1 MLNAG
6 HGQSSL
12 NSSPVKECL
21 KAGVYFLA
29 ELPQVD
35 PTVRFTGGNYSFG
48 VTAVLLLACVSMEGA
63 ALATRDG
70 KSYEGEVFLEPG
82 NLVSVTLADS
92 KKLAIALTNVRV
104 ATFTSPQFSLAQFGA
119 IDEGW
124 TNTDIGEVSIAG
136 IAGQSNRLFAI
147 QVASADIGG
156 RADSLHY
163 VHFRTSDDVDVI
175 ARVVSIGGGDRLA
188 RAGLMIR
195 DSLKPESKC
204 MFAGVNAAGELSLLH
219 RPDSGGK
226 AVATTNLMPVSLPCW
241 LKISR
246 REKIFTAYRSKDGKQ
261 WEQIGAA
268 PISIKDA
275 SYYAGLAVTSHSG
288 FSFCTAQID
297 QVSRTIG
304 GVRGEYFADRE
315 FSTLATNRVEEAVSF
330 HWVGEPP
337 VKGLKFN
344 NFSVRWSGEIEPK
357 YSEPYT
363 FYFDAEDARL
373 WVNGQEV
380 PHIPL
385 RREARDKVA
394 TPMPLLL
401 KAGNRYPFKFEY
413 RHTGPV
419 RNPVRLG
426 WSSQSQ
432 GKEILPPKRL
442 FCTLEARQK
451 SGTRLTQQNAW
462 VMGRGIMLR
471 NGTFIAGSVRLVSE
485 AGVKFSYRGDIE
497 YPVPVHQ
504 VARTVFRVSP
514 RNAILSDPALPA
526 GALLGNGDFLEGQ
539 VQLGSGRSVKV
550 SSVLLGLRSFSLDSS
565 DLAALVLNE
574 PNPTPAPY
582 QLRLADNSVIVAKS
596 IKVEQ
601 QEVSIVEPIIGALR
615 IPREVVTE
623 IRSGTERTRLRVE
636 PQ

>member
-1 MLNAG
+1 MLDAC

-12 NSSPVKECL
+12 NSSSVNRAL
-21 KAGVYFLA
+21 KPGVYFLA

-35 PTVRFTGGNYSFG
+35 AVVRFTSGNRSLG
-48 VTAVLLLACVSMEGA
+48 VAAVLLLGSVSMESA
-63 ALATRDG
+63 IVTTRDG

-82 NLVSVTLADS
+82 NTVSVTLPDS
-92 KKLAIALTNVRV
+92 TRLAIALTNVRV
-104 ATFTSPQFSLAQFGA
+104 ATFTSPQLSMAQFSA

-124 TNTDIGEVSIAG
+124 TNVDIGEVSIAG

-163 VHFRTSDDVDVI
+163 AYFRTSDDVDVI
-175 ARVVSIGGGDRLA
+175 ARVASIGGADRLA

-204 MFAGVNAAGELSLLH
+204 VFAGVNAAGELSLLH

-226 AVATTNLMPVSLPCW
+226 AINTTNSMQVSLPCW

-246 REKIFTAYRSKDGKQ
+246 REKIFTAYRSNDGKQ
-261 WEQIGAA
+261 WEQFGAA
-268 PISIKDA
+268 QTSIRDA

-297 QVSRTIG
+297 EVSRTIG
-304 GVRGEYFADRE
+304 GVCGEYFADRA
-315 FSTLATNRVEEAVSF
+315 FSTLVTNRVEPAVNF
-330 HWVGEPP
+330 QWVGEPP
-337 VKGLKFN
+337 VEGLRFN
-344 NFSVRWSGEIEPK
+344 NFSVRWTGEIEPK

-363 FYFDAEDARL
+363 FYYDAEDAQL

-394 TPMPLLL
+394 TPLPLLL

-413 RHTGPV
+413 RHTDPV

-432 GKEILPPKRL
+432 GKEILPSKRL
-442 FCTLEARQK
+442 FCTLEARGK
-451 SGTRLTQQNAW
+451 SGARLTAQSAW

-471 NGTFIAGSVRLVSE
+471 NGTFISGQIQSVSE
-485 AGVKFSYRGDIE
+485 AGVKFTYRGDTE
-497 YPVPVHQ
+497 YALPVHQ

-514 RNAILSDPALPA
+514 RNGMLSDRELPA

-550 SSVLLGLRSFSLDSS
+550 SSVLLGLRSFSLDGS
-565 DLAALVLNE
+565 DLAALVLND
-574 PNPTPAPY
+574 PNPTPARY

-596 IKVEQ
+596 INVEQ

-623 IRSGTERTRLRVE
+623 IRSEAASARWRVE
-636 PQ
+636 H